1 MFFLKCDQT
10 THDHTNDM
18 QPSQISDQETL
29 QSNWLLK
36 TYFKEQNK
44 LKVQVSLTK
53 KKKKKG
59 KVMSIPVL
67 FFVPFQK
74 YE

>member
-53 KKKKKG
+53 KKKNKG
-59 KVMSIPVL
+59 KSHVNSSA
-67 FFVPFQK
+67 FFRAFSK
-74 YE
+74 I

>member
-1 MFFLKCDQT
+1 MKCDQT

-18 QPSQISDQETL
+18 QPSQTPYEETL

-36 TYFKEQNK
+36 AYFKEQNK
-44 LKVQVSLTK
+44 LKVEGSFTT
-53 KKKKKG
+53 KKG
-59 KVMSIPVL
+59 KSHVNS
-67 FFVPFQK
+67 FFLPFQK